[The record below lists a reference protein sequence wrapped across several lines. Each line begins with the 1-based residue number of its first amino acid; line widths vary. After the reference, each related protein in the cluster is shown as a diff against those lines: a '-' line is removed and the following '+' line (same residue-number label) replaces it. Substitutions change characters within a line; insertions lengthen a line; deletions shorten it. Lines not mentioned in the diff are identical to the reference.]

1 MIKKTIIA
9 VCCLMAAFAPHH
21 ASAVND
27 KPFVIPELKVW
38 KGGEGLLT
46 FTAAD
51 GQQAAAPAIVVKK
64 DANSAKVKEVAQIL
78 AADLKKSLG
87 A

>member
-46 FTAAD
+46 FAAAD
-51 GQQAAAPAIVVKK
+51 GQQDRKSVV
-64 DANSAKVKEVAQIL
+64 
-78 AADLKKSLG
+78 
-87 A
+87 